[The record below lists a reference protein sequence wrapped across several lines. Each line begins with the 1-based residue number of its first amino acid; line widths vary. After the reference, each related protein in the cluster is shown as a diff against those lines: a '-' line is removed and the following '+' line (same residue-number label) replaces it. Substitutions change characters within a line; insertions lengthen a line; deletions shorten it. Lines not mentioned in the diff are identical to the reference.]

1 MNDIPEPDPPPPPPA
16 PPTPPPPPAAR
27 RRFLH
32 VGCGQARPDRLP
44 QVFQRAD
51 WREIRF
57 DIDPSVN
64 PDVIGSITDLQAIP
78 DASMDALWSSHNLEH
93 VNAFEVPLA
102 LAAFKRVLKPD
113 GFALI
118 TLPDLRAVARHIAN
132 DLLQEPLY
140 VSPAG
145 PISPLDIL
153 FGHQDSIARGNG
165 YMAHRTGFTARTLG
179 QALVDAG
186 FAEVRVH
193 EGTRWDL
200 WAVATMPETAESVF
214 EELAGVLT

>member
-1 MNDIPEPDPPPPPPA
+1 MTDEA
-16 PPTPPPPPAAR
+16 

-32 VGCGQARPDRLP
+32 VGCGKATRDRLP
-44 QVFQRAD
+44 EIFL
-51 WREIRF
+51 REGWQEVRL

-64 PDVIGSITDLQAIP
+64 PDIVASITDLQGVA

-93 VNAFEVPLA
+93 VHSFEVPQA
-102 LAAFKRVLKPD
+102 LGAFRRVLKAD

-118 TLPDLRAVARHIAN
+118 TLPDMRAVARHIAD
-132 DLLQEPLY
+132 DLLDEPLY

-145 PISPLDIL
+145 PISALDIL
-153 FGHQDSIARGNG
+153 FGHQASIAQGNE

-179 QALVDAG
+179 QALVNAG

-193 EGTRWDL
+193 EGARLDL
-200 WAVATMPETAESVF
+200 WAVATMPDTPDSVF
-214 EELAGVLT
+214 EELAGVLS